1 MINKIKKLA
10 SSPVI
15 SSDQDI
21 ENFVRIMGLTDNSTD
36 ILKQTKEIIK
46 TYYVTGS
53 ADEKDRHIIDSAISL
68 IYQSQGERSSKSKKK
83 IETALSKG
91 AERIIEVVNSE
102 NKTYFMI
109 IAEIVDDYAQKKIT
123 NSDLKILSKKLK
135 LNPLDIKTI
144 YTYFYKDNTN
154 VMQEI
159 VASKTLKDKSL
170 TYLQKALLIAEQYHS
185 GTIDEKRYIETIKA
199 NGIDEEDMNSINN
212 LLYGTEYIS
221 PSEEEILSLSKEYE
235 DQDFYL
241 NSNIPAKKRVNFKSS
256 SNHTIEQKILVLID
270 MTLFGSAKNALA
282 ITEDGL
288 YWHDD
293 YVADDEGFISWQ
305 ELFDNDIEEWAE
317 DDDTI
322 NIGEGHTINVL
333 GSDVGREHIIKYLK
347 ALQSLK
353 KVEESVVAET
363 IEPDIDLKEAYRSPY
378 KSMED
383 LIYKAFLYTTPTNS
397 IIRYFAQYNINN
409 VADDDYDIA
418 REHIMKLSDKN
429 RLEEIIIESEQNFLT
444 FFESA
449 VSSTR
454 DDIVSIFGRDIG
466 EVFALNEQIMA
477 SLKQETIGY
486 RSILGSKIAEMQQT
500 SQQLKHYWSETEEGT
515 GKIMTDALKGGSLGM
530 IGASLFGP
538 LGVAVAVGASYLNE
552 KETDKKKDTLYQ
564 TLYDNWAT
572 VHDSFYFALL
582 KEYDERYK
590 KLITNITKQFIDNY
604 KQAYKIAIEIDKKTE
619 YLNYFKKELKDMV
632 TSEEFISMR
641 REVAEHEAM
650 FE

>member
-1 MINKIKKLA
+1 MINKIKRLA

-21 ENFVRIMGLTDNSTD
+21 ENFVRIMGLTDNSTN

-46 TYYVTGS
+46 TYYITGNIES
-53 ADEKDRHIIDSAISL
+53 KHEHIINSAISI
-68 IYQSQGERSSKSKKK
+68 IYQDQTKSNDKSRD
-83 IETALSKG
+83 IPTLSKG
-91 AERIIEVVNSE
+91 AVRIIEVANSE

-109 IAEIVDDYAQKKIT
+109 IAEIVDDYAEKKIT
-123 NSDLKILSKKLK
+123 NNDLKILSKKLQ

-144 YTYFYKDNTN
+144 YTYFYKDDTN
-154 VMQEI
+154 VMQE
-159 VASKTLKDKSL
+159 VVKSKTLKDKNL
-170 TYLQKALLIAEQYHS
+170 TYLQKALLIAEEYHS
-185 GTIDEKRYIETIKA
+185 GTMDDSRYKESIEV
-199 NGIDEEDMNSINN
+199 NHIDEEDMDSINN
-212 LLYGTEYIS
+212 LLYTTEYIN

-235 DQDFYL
+235 EQDLYVD
-241 NSNIPAKKRVNFKSS
+241 SNIPAKKRVNFKAS
-256 SNHTIEQKILVLID
+256 SNYTITQKILILID

-282 ITEDGL
+282 VTTDGL

-305 ELFDNDIEEWAE
+305 ELFESDIKEWDE
-317 DDDTI
+317 DYNTVS
-322 NIGEGHTINVL
+322 IGEKYTINVL
-333 GSDVGREHIIKYLK
+333 GSDIGGELIIRYLK
-347 ALQSLK
+347 ALQNLK
-353 KVEESVVAET
+353 KVEDSVATEI
-363 IEPDIDLKEAYRSPY
+363 IEPDIDLKEAYKTPY

-409 VADDDYDIA
+409 VSDDDYDII
-418 REHIMKLSDKN
+418 REHILKLSDKN
-429 RLEEIIIESEQNFLT
+429 KLEEIIVESEQNFLT

-454 DDIVSIFGRDIG
+454 DDIVSIFERDIG

-477 SLKQETIGY
+477 TLKQEIFSY
-486 RSILGSKIAEMQQT
+486 RSILGTKMAEMQQA

-515 GKIMTDALKGGSLGM
+515 GKMMTDALKGGSLGM

-552 KETDKKKDTLYQ
+552 KETEKKKDNLLQ

-572 VHDSFYFALL
+572 THDSFYFKQL

-590 KLITNITKQFIDNY
+590 RVIENITKQFIDNY
-604 KQAYKIAIEIDKKTE
+604 KQAYKIAIEIDKKSE

-632 TSEEFISMR
+632 TEKEFISMR
-641 REVAEHEAM
+641 REVTEHEAM
-650 FE
+650 FTTP